1 MSMILFP
8 SGATTFET
16 QGLGSII
23 DAISCNVH
31 EVLNGEYELE
41 MQYPITGLQYNNL
54 QNRRI
59 IYSKHDPYSDPQPFR
74 IYRITR
80 PMNGI
85 ISIYARHVSYDL
97 AGIPVGVFDANNAQS
112 AMQGLKNNSLVANP
126 FLFETTMPTVANFSC
141 QYPQPCRNLLGGQE
155 GSILDVYGGEYEWD
169 EWTVHLQSRRGLDN
183 GVRITY
189 GKNLIDIEQ
198 DENIANMKTG
208 IVPYWINSE
217 NGEVIYSSPQI
228 IQAPGEFNFSSVV
241 PVDFG
246 DKFESQPTPEQLAD
260 AGQQYVTNNKIGVP
274 TVSID
279 LSFAQLE
286 QYSLYE
292 STEAL
297 ERVRIGD
304 TVHVFFAQLGIN
316 VSSRIVE
323 TNYDPILNRY
333 NSVSVGSVRANIAG
347 TIADQQQQIDDLTQN
362 PTLSSAFKKAVAS
375 LTQTIL
381 GAEGGSVRFL
391 DTDADGEPD
400 TLYIADDPD
409 PSKAQKVWRFNYE
422 GWGASENGYNGPFE
436 IGATL
441 NDGIVAN
448 FITVGVLNGDLI
460 QTGTIKS
467 PNGRMTINLDQG
479 KFSTWGI
486 SSLTGEE
493 IIFNFNNGTITQMQ
507 GNLKSGEWYNDNK
520 VGILATGQIDAYG
533 INILREFDIDNKQE
547 SNRITVAYHDEAFRN
562 RITLAGEAYRIWTD
576 TTGSGESRL
585 FAYVSGK
592 NLTIETDVLYVE
604 GVAYKPKTIT
614 VDGQEYTV
622 LGA

>member
-1 MSMILFP
+1 MSMVLFP
-8 SGATTFET
+8 ADATTFDN
-16 QGLGSII
+16 QGLGSIV
-23 DAISCNVH
+23 DAVSCNVH
-31 EVLNGEYELE
+31 EVLNGEFEME
-41 MQYPITGLQYNNL
+41 MQYPITGMQYKNL

-304 TVHVFFAQLGIN
+304 TIHVFFAQLGIN

-381 GAEGGSVRFL
+381 GAKGGSVRFL

-460 QTGTIKS
+460 QTGTIQS

-507 GNLKSGEWYNDNK
+507 GNLKSGEWYNDNN

-533 INILREFDIDNKQE
+533 INILREFNIDNKQE

-585 FAYVSGK
+585 FAYTSGK

>member
-1 MSMILFP
+1 M
-8 SGATTFET
+8 
-16 QGLGSII
+16 GSIV

-41 MQYPITGLQYNNL
+41 MQYPITGTQYGNL

-59 IYSKHDPYSDPQPFR
+59 IFSKHDPYSEPQPFR

-85 ISIYARHVSYDL
+85 VTIYARHVSYDL

-169 EWTVHLQSRRGLDN
+169 EWTVHLQSRRGSDN

-198 DENIANMKTG
+198 DENIANLKTG
-208 IVPYWINSE
+208 IIPYWINSE
-217 NGEVIYSSPQI
+217 TGEVIYSSPQI

-246 DKFESQPTPEQLAD
+246 EQFESQPTPQELAE
-260 AGQQYVTNNKIGVP
+260 AGQEYITDNKIGVP

-316 VSSRIVE
+316 VSSRVVE

-333 NSVSVGSVRANIAG
+333 NSVSVGSVRADIAG

-362 PTLSSAFKKAVAS
+362 PTLSSAFKKAVTS

-381 GAEGGSVRFL
+381 GAKGGSVRFL
-391 DTDADGEPD
+391 DTDGDGEPD

-448 FITVGVLNGDLI
+448 FITAGVLNGNLI
-460 QTGTIKS
+460 QTGTIQS

-479 KFSTWGI
+479 RFSTWGI

-493 IIFNFNNGTITQMQ
+493 IIFYFNNGTITQMQ
-507 GNLKSGEWYNDNK
+507 GSLKSGEWYNDNN
-520 VGILATGQIDAYG
+520 VGILATGQVDAYG

-547 SNRITVAYHDEAFRN
+547 SNRITVAYHDEAFGN
-562 RITLAGEAYRIWTD
+562 RITLAGEAFRIWTD
-576 TTGSGESRL
+576 TTGSGKSRL
-585 FAYVSGK
+585 FAYVSGG
-592 NLTIETDVLYVE
+592 NLTVEADVLYVD
-604 GVAYKPKTIT
+604 GVAYKPTTIT

>member
-112 AMQGLKNNSLVANP
+112 AMQGMKNNSLVANP

-169 EWTVHLQSRRGLDN
+169 KWTVHLQSRRGLDN

-198 DENIANMKTG
+198 DENISNLKTG

-274 TVSID
+274 AVSID

-304 TVHVFFAQLGIN
+304 TVYVFFAQLGIN

-362 PTLSSAFKKAVAS
+362 PTMSSAFKKAVSS

-381 GAEGGSVRFL
+381 GAKGGSVRFL
-391 DTDADGEPD
+391 DTDGDGEPD

-409 PSKAQKVWRFNYE
+409 PSKALKVWRFNYE

-486 SSLTGEE
+486 SNITGEE

-507 GNLKSGEWYNDNK
+507 GNLKSGEWYNDNN

-533 INILREFDIDNKQE
+533 INILREFDIDNQQE

-562 RITLAGEAYRIWTD
+562 RITIAGEAYRIWTD

-604 GVAYKPKTIT
+604 GVAYKPTTIT

>member
-16 QGLGSII
+16 QGMGSII

-198 DENIANMKTG
+198 DENISNLKTG

-246 DKFESQPTPEQLAD
+246 DEFESQPTPEQLAD

-362 PTLSSAFKKAVAS
+362 PTMSSAFKKAVSS

-381 GAEGGSVRFL
+381 GAKGGSVRFL
-391 DTDADGEPD
+391 DTDGDGEPD

-409 PSKAQKVWRFNYE
+409 PSKALKVWRFNYE
-422 GWGASENGYNGPFE
+422 GWGASENGYDGPFE

-460 QTGTIKS
+460 QTGTIQS

-486 SSLTGEE
+486 SNITGEE

-507 GNLKSGEWYNDNK
+507 GKLKSGEWYNDNN

-533 INILREFDIDNKQE
+533 INILREFDIDNKQK

-604 GVAYKPKTIT
+604 GVAYKPTTIT

>member
-1 MSMILFP
+1 MSMVLFP
-8 SGATTFET
+8 ADATTFDN
-16 QGLGSII
+16 QGLGSIV
-23 DAISCNVH
+23 DAVSCNVH
-31 EVLNGEYELE
+31 EVLNGEFEME
-41 MQYPITGLQYNNL
+41 MQYPITGMQYKNFK
-54 QNRRI
+54 NRRI
-59 IYSKHDPYSDPQPFR
+59 IYTKHDPYSDPQPFR

-304 TVHVFFAQLGIN
+304 TIHVFFAQLGIN

-381 GAEGGSVRFL
+381 GAKGGSVRFL
-391 DTDADGEPD
+391 DTDGDGEPD

-448 FITVGVLNGDLI
+448 FITVGVLNGNLI
-460 QTGTIKS
+460 QTGTIQS

-507 GNLKSGEWYNDNK
+507 GNLKSGEWYNDNN

-533 INILREFDIDNKQE
+533 INILREFNIDNKQE

-576 TTGSGESRL
+576 TTGSGKSRL
-585 FAYVSGK
+585 FAYTSGK

-604 GVAYKPKTIT
+604 GVAYKPTTIT

>member
-198 DENIANMKTG
+198 DENIANLKTG
-208 IVPYWINSE
+208 IIPYWINSE

-304 TVHVFFAQLGIN
+304 TVYVFFAQLGIN

-381 GAEGGSVRFL
+381 GAKGGSVRFL

-422 GWGASENGYNGPFE
+422 GWGASENGYDGPFE

-460 QTGTIKS
+460 QTGTIQS

-486 SSLTGEE
+486 SNITGEE

-507 GNLKSGEWYNDNK
+507 GKLKSGEWYNDNN

-576 TTGSGESRL
+576 TTGSGESRM

-604 GVAYKPKTIT
+604 GVAYKPTTIT

>member
-126 FLFETTMPTVANFSC
+126 FLFKTTMPTVANFSC

-304 TVHVFFAQLGIN
+304 TIHVFFAQLGIN

-381 GAEGGSVRFL
+381 GAKGGSVRFL
-391 DTDADGEPD
+391 DMDADGEPD

-460 QTGTIKS
+460 QTGTIQS

-507 GNLKSGEWYNDNK
+507 GNLKSGEWYNDNN

-533 INILREFDIDNKQE
+533 INILREFNIDNKQE

-585 FAYVSGK
+585 FAYTSGK

-604 GVAYKPKTIT
+604 GVAYKPTTIT

>member
-304 TVHVFFAQLGIN
+304 TVYVFFAQLGIN

-381 GAEGGSVRFL
+381 GAKGGSVRFL

-422 GWGASENGYNGPFE
+422 GWGASENGYDGPFE

-460 QTGTIKS
+460 QTGTIQS

-486 SSLTGEE
+486 SNITGEE

-507 GNLKSGEWYNDNK
+507 GKLKSGEWYNDNN

-604 GVAYKPKTIT
+604 GVAYKPTTIT

>member
-169 EWTVHLQSRRGLDN
+169 EWTVHLQPRRGLDN

-304 TVHVFFAQLGIN
+304 TVYVFFAQLGIN

-362 PTLSSAFKKAVAS
+362 PTMSSAFKKAVAS

-381 GAEGGSVRFL
+381 GAKGGSVRFL
-391 DTDADGEPD
+391 DTDEDGEPD

-460 QTGTIKS
+460 QTGTIQS

-507 GNLKSGEWYNDNK
+507 GNLKSGEWYNDNN

-533 INILREFDIDNKQE
+533 INILREFNIDNKQE

-576 TTGSGESRL
+576 TTGSGKSRL
-585 FAYVSGK
+585 FAYTSGK

>member
-1 MSMILFP
+1 MSMVLFP
-8 SGATTFET
+8 ADATTFENH
-16 QGLGSII
+16 GLGSII
-23 DAISCNVH
+23 DAVSCNVH
-31 EVLNGEYELE
+31 EVLNGEFEME
-41 MQYPITGLQYNNL
+41 MQYPITGMQYNNL

-126 FLFETTMPTVANFSC
+126 FLFETTMTTVANFSC

-169 EWTVHLQSRRGLDN
+169 GWTVRLQDRRGLDN

-198 DENIANMKTG
+198 DENIANLKTG
-208 IVPYWINSE
+208 IIPYWINSE

-297 ERVRIGD
+297 ERVRMGD
-304 TVHVFFAQLGIN
+304 TVHVFFDQLGIS
-316 VSSRIVE
+316 VTSRIVE

-333 NSVSVGSVRANIAG
+333 NSVSVGSVRANIAE
-347 TIADQQQQIDDLTQN
+347 TIADQQHQIDELAN
-362 PTLSSAFKKAVAS
+362 PTTLSTAYKQAVES

-381 GAEGGSVRFL
+381 GAKGGSVRFL

-422 GWGASENGYNGPFE
+422 GWGASENGYNGPFVL
-436 IGATL
+436 GATL
-441 NDGIVAN
+441 SGGIVAN
-448 FITVGVLNGDLI
+448 FITTGVLNAGLITTGVLQSENGKSYFDLNSGEVNLEGKIKTSITEDSYIIIDGNTIEFIGEVNNCGTI
-460 QTGTIKS
+460 QVAKFYNLDGSVYWGYQIGGNARFSGREISVSDEFTFKGRKAEWVDLTTTTGTIK
-467 PNGRMTINLDQG
+467 
-479 KFSTWGI
+479 
-486 SSLTGEE
+486 
-493 IIFNFNNGTITQMQ
+493 
-507 GNLKSGEWYNDNK
+507 
-520 VGILATGQIDAYG
+520 VLAYTGQ
-533 INILREFDIDNKQE
+533 
-547 SNRITVAYHDEAFRN
+547 
-562 RITLAGEAYRIWTD
+562 
-576 TTGSGESRL
+576 
-585 FAYVSGK
+585 
-592 NLTIETDVLYVE
+592 
-604 GVAYKPKTIT
+604 
-614 VDGQEYTV
+614 
-622 LGA
+622 

>member
-1 MSMILFP
+1 MSMVLFP

-16 QGLGSII
+16 QGLGSIV

-41 MQYPITGLQYNNL
+41 MQYPITGTQYGNL

-59 IYSKHDPYSDPQPFR
+59 IFSKHDPYSEPQPFR

-85 ISIYARHVSYDL
+85 VSIYARHISYDL
-97 AGIPVGVFDANNAQS
+97 SGIPVGVFDANNAQA

-169 EWTVHLQSRRGLDN
+169 EWTVHLQSRRGSDN

-198 DENIANMKTG
+198 DENIANLKTG
-208 IVPYWINSE
+208 IIPYWINSE
-217 NGEVIYSSPQI
+217 TGDVIYSSPQI

-246 DKFESQPTPEQLAD
+246 EQFESQPTPQELAE
-260 AGQQYVTNNKIGVP
+260 AGQEYITDNKIGVP

-316 VSSRIVE
+316 VSSRVVE

-333 NSVSVGSVRANIAG
+333 NSVSVGSVRADIAG

-362 PTLSSAFKKAVAS
+362 PTLSSAFKKAVTS

-381 GAEGGSVRFL
+381 GAKGGSVRFL
-391 DTDADGEPD
+391 DTDGDGEPD

-460 QTGTIKS
+460 QTGTIQS

-507 GNLKSGEWYNDNK
+507 GSLKSGEWYNDNN
-520 VGILATGQIDAYG
+520 VGILATGQVDAYG

-562 RITLAGEAYRIWTD
+562 RITLAGEAFRIWTD
-576 TTGSGESRL
+576 TTGSGKSRL
-585 FAYVSGK
+585 FAYVSGG
-592 NLTIETDVLYVE
+592 NLTIEADVLYVD
-604 GVAYKPKTIT
+604 GVAYKPTTIT

>member
-1 MSMILFP
+1 MSMVLFP

-16 QGLGSII
+16 QGLGSIV

-59 IYSKHDPYSDPQPFR
+59 IYSKHDPYSEPQPFR

-85 ISIYARHVSYDL
+85 VSIYARHISYDL
-97 AGIPVGVFDANNAQS
+97 SGIPVGVFDANNAQS
-112 AMQGLKNNSLVANP
+112 AMQGMKNNSLVANP

-169 EWTVHLQSRRGLDN
+169 GWTVHLQSRRGLDN

-198 DENIANMKTG
+198 DENIANLKTG
-208 IVPYWINSE
+208 IIPYWIDSE
-217 NGEVIYSSPQI
+217 TGEVIYSSPQI

-246 DKFESQPTPEQLAD
+246 EQFESQPTPQELAE
-260 AGQQYVTNNKIGVP
+260 AGQEYITDNKVGVP

-316 VSSRIVE
+316 VSSRVVE

-333 NSVSVGSVRANIAG
+333 HSVSVGSVRADIAG

-362 PTLSSAFKKAVAS
+362 PTLSSAFKKAVTS

-381 GAEGGSVRFL
+381 GAKGGSVRFL
-391 DTDADGEPD
+391 DTDGDGEPD

-460 QTGTIKS
+460 QTGTIQS

-507 GNLKSGEWYNDNK
+507 GSLKSGEWYNDNN
-520 VGILATGQIDAYG
+520 VGILATGQVDAYG
-533 INILREFDIDNKQE
+533 INILREFDIDNKAE
-547 SNRITVAYHDEAFRN
+547 SNRITVAYHDEAFGN
-562 RITLAGEAYRIWTD
+562 RITLAGEAFRIWTD
-576 TTGSGESRL
+576 TTGSGKSRL
-585 FAYVSGK
+585 FAYVSGG
-592 NLTIETDVLYVE
+592 NLTIEADVLYVD
-604 GVAYKPKTIT
+604 GVAYKPTTIT

>member
-1 MSMILFP
+1 MSMVLFP

-169 EWTVHLQSRRGLDN
+169 EWTVHLQPRRGLDN

-304 TVHVFFAQLGIN
+304 TIHVFFAQLGIN

-362 PTLSSAFKKAVAS
+362 PTMSSAFKKAVAS

-381 GAEGGSVRFL
+381 GAKGGSVRFL

-460 QTGTIKS
+460 QTGTIQS

-507 GNLKSGEWYNDNK
+507 GKLKSGEWYNDNN

-533 INILREFDIDNKQE
+533 INILREFNIDNKQE

-585 FAYVSGK
+585 FAYTSGK

-604 GVAYKPKTIT
+604 GVAYKPTTIT

>member
-169 EWTVHLQSRRGLDN
+169 EWTVHLQPRRGLDN

-304 TVHVFFAQLGIN
+304 TIHVFFAQLGIN

-362 PTLSSAFKKAVAS
+362 PTMSSAFKKAVSS

-381 GAEGGSVRFL
+381 GAKGGSVRFL
-391 DTDADGEPD
+391 DTDADVEPD

-409 PSKAQKVWRFNYE
+409 PSNAQKVWRFNYE

-460 QTGTIKS
+460 QTGTIQS

-486 SSLTGEE
+486 SNITGEE

-507 GNLKSGEWYNDNK
+507 GKLKSGEWYNDNN

>member
-1 MSMILFP
+1 MSMVLFP
-8 SGATTFET
+8 ADATTFDN
-16 QGLGSII
+16 QGLGSIV
-23 DAISCNVH
+23 DAVSCNVH

-112 AMQGLKNNSLVANP
+112 AMQGMKNNSLVANP

-169 EWTVHLQSRRGLDN
+169 KWTVHLQSRRGLDN

-198 DENIANMKTG
+198 DENIANLKTG
-208 IVPYWINSE
+208 IIPYWINSE

-304 TVHVFFAQLGIN
+304 TVYVFFAQLGIN

-381 GAEGGSVRFL
+381 GAKGGSVRFL
-391 DTDADGEPD
+391 DTDGDGEPD

-448 FITVGVLNGDLI
+448 FITAGVLNGDLI
-460 QTGTIKS
+460 QTGTIQS

-479 KFSTWGI
+479 KFSTCGI
-486 SSLTGEE
+486 SSLTGKE

-507 GNLKSGEWYNDNK
+507 GNLKSGEWYNENN

-533 INILREFDIDNKQE
+533 INILREFDIDNQQE

-576 TTGSGESRL
+576 TTGSGKSRL

>member
-126 FLFETTMPTVANFSC
+126 FLFKTTMPTVANFSC

-304 TVHVFFAQLGIN
+304 TIHVFFAQLGIN

-381 GAEGGSVRFL
+381 GAKGGSVRFL
-391 DTDADGEPD
+391 DMDADGEPD

-409 PSKAQKVWRFNYE
+409 PSKAQKVCRFNYE

-460 QTGTIKS
+460 QTGTIQS

-507 GNLKSGEWYNDNK
+507 GNLKSGEWYNDNN

-533 INILREFDIDNKQE
+533 INILREFNIDNKQE

-585 FAYVSGK
+585 FAYTSGK

-604 GVAYKPKTIT
+604 GVAYKPTTIT

>member
-112 AMQGLKNNSLVANP
+112 AMQGLKNNSLLANP

-169 EWTVHLQSRRGLDN
+169 EWTVHLQPRRGLDN

-304 TVHVFFAQLGIN
+304 TIHVFFAQLGIN

-362 PTLSSAFKKAVAS
+362 PTMSSAFKKAVSS

-381 GAEGGSVRFL
+381 GAKGGSVRFL

-460 QTGTIKS
+460 QTGTIQS

-507 GNLKSGEWYNDNK
+507 GNLKSGEWYNDNN

-547 SNRITVAYHDEAFRN
+547 SNRITVAYHDGAFRN

>member
-1 MSMILFP
+1 MSMVLFP

-16 QGLGSII
+16 QGLGSIV

-31 EVLNGEYELE
+31 EVLNGEFELE
-41 MQYPITGLQYNNL
+41 MQYPITGTQYGNL

-59 IYSKHDPYSDPQPFR
+59 IFSKHDPYSEPQPFR

-85 ISIYARHVSYDL
+85 VSVYARHISYDL
-97 AGIPVGVFDANNAQS
+97 SGIPVGVFDANNAQS

-126 FLFETTMPTVANFSC
+126 FLFETTMPTAANFSC

-169 EWTVHLQSRRGLDN
+169 GWTVHLQLRRGSDN

-198 DENIANMKTG
+198 DENIANLKTG
-208 IVPYWINSE
+208 IIPYWINSE
-217 NGEVIYSSPQI
+217 TGEVIYSSPQI

-241 PVDFG
+241 AVDFG
-246 DKFESQPTPEQLAD
+246 EKFESQPTPQELAE
-260 AGQQYVTNNKIGVP
+260 AGQEYITDNQIGVP

-333 NSVSVGSVRANIAG
+333 NSVSVGSVRADIAG

-362 PTLSSAFKKAVAS
+362 PTLSSAFKKAVTS

-381 GAEGGSVRFL
+381 GAKGGSVRFL
-391 DTDADGEPD
+391 DTDGDGEPD

-460 QTGTIKS
+460 QTGTIQS

-507 GNLKSGEWYNDNK
+507 GSLKSGEWYNDNN
-520 VGILATGQIDAYG
+520 VGILATGQVDAYG

-547 SNRITVAYHDEAFRN
+547 SNRITVAYHDEAFGD
-562 RITLAGEAYRIWTD
+562 RITLAGEAFRIWTD
-576 TTGSGESRL
+576 TTGSGKSRL
-585 FAYVSGK
+585 FAYVSGG
-592 NLTIETDVLYVE
+592 NMTIEADVLYVD
-604 GVAYKPKTIT
+604 GVAYKPTTIT

>member
-304 TVHVFFAQLGIN
+304 TIHVFFAQLGIN

-381 GAEGGSVRFL
+381 GAKGGSVRFL
-391 DTDADGEPD
+391 DMDADGEPD

-460 QTGTIKS
+460 QTGTIQS

-507 GNLKSGEWYNDNK
+507 GNLKSGEWYNDNN

-533 INILREFDIDNKQE
+533 INILREFNIDNKQE

-576 TTGSGESRL
+576 TKGSGESRL
-585 FAYVSGK
+585 FAYTSGK

-604 GVAYKPKTIT
+604 GVAYKPTTIT

>member
-1 MSMILFP
+1 MVLFP

-16 QGLGSII
+16 QGLGSIV

-41 MQYPITGLQYNNL
+41 MQYPITGTQYGNL

-59 IYSKHDPYSDPQPFR
+59 IFSKHDPYSEPQPFR

-85 ISIYARHVSYDL
+85 VTIYARHVSYDL

-169 EWTVHLQSRRGLDN
+169 EWTVHLQSRRGSDN

-198 DENIANMKTG
+198 DENIANLKTG
-208 IVPYWINSE
+208 IIPYWINSE
-217 NGEVIYSSPQI
+217 TGEVIYSSPQI

-246 DKFESQPTPEQLAD
+246 EQFESQPTPQELAE
-260 AGQQYVTNNKIGVP
+260 AGQEYITDNKVGVP
-274 TVSID
+274 SVSID

-316 VSSRIVE
+316 VSSRVVE

-333 NSVSVGSVRANIAG
+333 NSVSVGSVRADIAG

-362 PTLSSAFKKAVAS
+362 PTLSSAFKKAVTS

-381 GAEGGSVRFL
+381 GAKGGSVRFL
-391 DTDADGEPD
+391 DTDGDGEPD

-460 QTGTIKS
+460 QTGTIQS

-507 GNLKSGEWYNDNK
+507 GSLKSGEWYNDNN
-520 VGILATGQIDAYG
+520 VGILATGQVDAYG
-533 INILREFDIDNKQE
+533 INILREFDIDNKAE
-547 SNRITVAYHDEAFRN
+547 SNRITVAYHDEAFGN
-562 RITLAGEAYRIWTD
+562 RITLAGEAFRIWTD
-576 TTGSGESRL
+576 TTGTGKSRL
-585 FAYVSGK
+585 FAYVSGG
-592 NLTIETDVLYVE
+592 NLTIEADVLYVD
-604 GVAYKPKTIT
+604 GVAYKPTTIT

>member
-112 AMQGLKNNSLVANP
+112 AMQGMKNNSLVANP

-198 DENIANMKTG
+198 DENISNLKTG

-304 TVHVFFAQLGIN
+304 TVYVFFSQLGIN

-362 PTLSSAFKKAVAS
+362 PTMSSAFKKAVAS

-381 GAEGGSVRFL
+381 GAKGGSVRFL
-391 DTDADGEPD
+391 DTDGDGEPD

-409 PSKAQKVWRFNYE
+409 PSKALKVWRFNYE

-448 FITVGVLNGDLI
+448 FITVGILNGDLI
-460 QTGTIKS
+460 QTGTIQS

-486 SSLTGEE
+486 SSLSGEE

-507 GNLKSGEWYNDNK
+507 GKLKSGEWYNDNN

-562 RITLAGEAYRIWTD
+562 QITLAGEAYRIWTD

-604 GVAYKPKTIT
+604 GVAYKPTTIT

>member
-1 MSMILFP
+1 MVLFP
-8 SGATTFET
+8 SGETTFET
-16 QGLGSII
+16 QGLGSIV

-41 MQYPITGLQYNNL
+41 MQYPITGTQYGNL

-59 IYSKHDPYSDPQPFR
+59 IFSKHDPYSEPQPFR

-85 ISIYARHVSYDL
+85 VTIYARHVSYDL
-97 AGIPVGVFDANNAQS
+97 SGIPVGVFDANNAQA

-155 GSILDVYGGEYEWD
+155 GSVLDVYGGEYEWD
-169 EWTVHLQSRRGLDN
+169 EWTVHLQSRRGSDN

-198 DENIANMKTG
+198 DENIANLKTG
-208 IVPYWINSE
+208 IIPYWIDSE
-217 NGEVIYSSPQI
+217 TGEVIYSSPQI

-246 DKFESQPTPEQLAD
+246 EQFESQPTPQELAE
-260 AGQQYVTNNKIGVP
+260 AGQEYITDNKVGVP

-316 VSSRIVE
+316 VSSRVVE

-362 PTLSSAFKKAVAS
+362 PTLSSAFKKAVTS

-381 GAEGGSVRFL
+381 GAKGGSVRFL
-391 DTDADGEPD
+391 DTDGDGEPD

-460 QTGTIKS
+460 QTGTIQS

-479 KFSTWGI
+479 RFSTWGI

-507 GNLKSGEWYNDNK
+507 GSLKSGEWYNDNN
-520 VGILATGQIDAYG
+520 VGILATGQVDAYG

-562 RITLAGEAYRIWTD
+562 RITLAGEAFRIWTD
-576 TTGSGESRL
+576 TTGSGKSRL
-585 FAYVSGK
+585 FAYVSGG
-592 NLTIETDVLYVE
+592 NLTIEADVLYVD
-604 GVAYKPKTIT
+604 GVAYKPTTIT

>member
-97 AGIPVGVFDANNAQS
+97 AGIPVGVFDANNAKS
-112 AMQGLKNNSLVANP
+112 AMQGLKNNSLAANP

-304 TVHVFFAQLGIN
+304 TIHVFFAQLGIN

-381 GAEGGSVRFL
+381 GAKGGSVRFL

-460 QTGTIKS
+460 QTGTIQS

-486 SSLTGEE
+486 SNLTGEE

-507 GNLKSGEWYNDNK
+507 GNLKSGEWYNDNN

-533 INILREFDIDNKQE
+533 INILREFNIDNKQE

-585 FAYVSGK
+585 FAYTSGK

-604 GVAYKPKTIT
+604 GVAYKPTTIT

>member
-304 TVHVFFAQLGIN
+304 TVYVFFAQLGIN

-362 PTLSSAFKKAVAS
+362 PTMSSAFKKAVAS

-381 GAEGGSVRFL
+381 GAKGGSVRFL

-460 QTGTIKS
+460 QTGTIQS

-486 SSLTGEE
+486 SNLTGEE

-507 GNLKSGEWYNDNK
+507 GNLKSGEWYNDNN

-533 INILREFDIDNKQE
+533 INILREFNIDNKQE

-604 GVAYKPKTIT
+604 GVAYKPTTIT

>member
-228 IQAPGEFNFSSVV
+228 IQEPGEFNFSSVV

-304 TVHVFFAQLGIN
+304 TIHVFFAQLGIN

-381 GAEGGSVRFL
+381 GAKGGSVRFL

-460 QTGTIKS
+460 QTGTIQS

-507 GNLKSGEWYNDNK
+507 GNLKSGEWYNDNN

-533 INILREFDIDNKQE
+533 INILREFNIDNKQE

-585 FAYVSGK
+585 FAYTSGK

>member
-1 MSMILFP
+1 MSMVLFP

-16 QGLGSII
+16 QGLGSIV

-59 IYSKHDPYSDPQPFR
+59 IYSKHDPYSEPQPFR

-85 ISIYARHVSYDL
+85 VSIYARHISYDL
-97 AGIPVGVFDANNAQS
+97 SGIPVGVFDANNAQA

-169 EWTVHLQSRRGLDN
+169 EWTVHLQSRRGSDN

-198 DENIANMKTG
+198 DENIANLKTG
-208 IVPYWINSE
+208 IIPYWINSE
-217 NGEVIYSSPQI
+217 TGEVIYSSPQI

-246 DKFESQPTPEQLAD
+246 EQFESQPTPQELAE
-260 AGQQYVTNNKIGVP
+260 AGQEYITDNKIGVP

-304 TVHVFFAQLGIN
+304 TVHVFFTQLGIN
-316 VSSRIVE
+316 VSSRVVE

-333 NSVSVGSVRANIAG
+333 NSVSVGSVRADIAG

-362 PTLSSAFKKAVAS
+362 PTLSSAFKKAVTS

-381 GAEGGSVRFL
+381 GAKGGSVRFL
-391 DTDADGEPD
+391 DSDGDGEPD

-448 FITVGVLNGDLI
+448 FITAGVLNGDLI
-460 QTGTIKS
+460 QTGTIQS

-507 GNLKSGEWYNDNK
+507 GSLKSGEWYNDNN
-520 VGILATGQIDAYG
+520 VGILATGQVDAYG

-562 RITLAGEAYRIWTD
+562 RITLAGEAFRIWTD
-576 TTGSGESRL
+576 TTGSGKSRL
-585 FAYVSGK
+585 FAYVSGG
-592 NLTIETDVLYVE
+592 NLTIEADVLYVD
-604 GVAYKPKTIT
+604 GVAYKPTTIT

>member
-126 FLFETTMPTVANFSC
+126 FIFETTMPTVADFSC

-304 TVHVFFAQLGIN
+304 TVYVFFAQLGIN

-381 GAEGGSVRFL
+381 GAKGGSVRFL

-460 QTGTIKS
+460 QTGTIQS

-507 GNLKSGEWYNDNK
+507 GDLKSGEWYNDNN

-533 INILREFDIDNKQE
+533 INILREFNIDNKQE

-562 RITLAGEAYRIWTD
+562 RITLAGEAYRIWID

-604 GVAYKPKTIT
+604 GVAYKPTTIT

>member
-1 MSMILFP
+1 MSMVLFP

-16 QGLGSII
+16 QGLGSIV

-59 IYSKHDPYSDPQPFR
+59 IYSKHDPYSEPQPFR

-85 ISIYARHVSYDL
+85 VSIYARHISYDL

-169 EWTVHLQSRRGLDN
+169 EWTVHLQSRRGSDN

-198 DENIANMKTG
+198 DENIANLKTG
-208 IVPYWINSE
+208 IIPYWINSE
-217 NGEVIYSSPQI
+217 TGEVIYSSPQI

-246 DKFESQPTPEQLAD
+246 EQFESQPTPQELAE
-260 AGQQYVTNNKIGVP
+260 AGQEYITDNKVGVP

-316 VSSRIVE
+316 VSSRVVE

-362 PTLSSAFKKAVAS
+362 PTLSSAFKKAVTS

-381 GAEGGSVRFL
+381 GAKGGSVRFL
-391 DTDADGEPD
+391 DTDGDGEPD

-448 FITVGVLNGDLI
+448 FITAGVLNGDLI
-460 QTGTIKS
+460 QTGTIQS

-493 IIFNFNNGTITQMQ
+493 IIFNFNNGTIKQMQ
-507 GNLKSGEWYNDNK
+507 GSLKSGEWYNDNN
-520 VGILATGQIDAYG
+520 VGILATGQVDAYG

-547 SNRITVAYHDEAFRN
+547 SNRITVAYHDEAFGN
-562 RITLAGEAYRIWTD
+562 RITLAGEEFRIWTD
-576 TTGSGESRL
+576 TTGSGKSRL
-585 FAYVSGK
+585 FAYVSGG
-592 NLTIETDVLYVE
+592 NLTVEADVLYVD
-604 GVAYKPKTIT
+604 GVAYKPTTIT

>member
-1 MSMILFP
+1 MILFP

-304 TVHVFFAQLGIN
+304 TIHVFFAQLGIN

-381 GAEGGSVRFL
+381 GAKGGSVRFL

-460 QTGTIKS
+460 QTGTIQS

-507 GNLKSGEWYNDNK
+507 GNLKSGEWYNDNN

-533 INILREFDIDNKQE
+533 INILREFNIDNKQE

-585 FAYVSGK
+585 FAYTSGK

>member
-97 AGIPVGVFDANNAQS
+97 AGIPVGVFDANNAKS
-112 AMQGLKNNSLVANP
+112 AMQGLKNNSLAANP

-169 EWTVHLQSRRGLDN
+169 EWTVHLQPRRGLDN

-198 DENIANMKTG
+198 DENIANLKTG
-208 IVPYWINSE
+208 IIPYWINSE
-217 NGEVIYSSPQI
+217 TGEVIYSSPQI

-304 TVHVFFAQLGIN
+304 TIHVFFAQLGIN

-333 NSVSVGSVRANIAG
+333 DSVSVGSVRANIAG

-362 PTLSSAFKKAVAS
+362 PTMSSAFKKAVSS

-381 GAEGGSVRFL
+381 GAKGGSVRFL

-460 QTGTIKS
+460 QTGTIQS

-486 SSLTGEE
+486 SNITGEE

-507 GNLKSGEWYNDNK
+507 GKLKSGEWYNDNN

>member
-304 TVHVFFAQLGIN
+304 TIHVFFAQMGIN

-381 GAEGGSVRFL
+381 GAKGGSVRFL

-460 QTGTIKS
+460 QTGTIQS

-507 GNLKSGEWYNDNK
+507 GNLKSGEWYNDNN

-533 INILREFDIDNKQE
+533 INILREFNIDNKQE

-585 FAYVSGK
+585 FAYTSGK

>member
-304 TVHVFFAQLGIN
+304 TIHVFFAQLGIN

-381 GAEGGSVRFL
+381 GAKGGSVRFL

-460 QTGTIKS
+460 QTGTIQS

-486 SSLTGEE
+486 SNLTGEE

-507 GNLKSGEWYNDNK
+507 GNLKSGEWYNDNN

-533 INILREFDIDNKQE
+533 INILREFNIDNKQE

-604 GVAYKPKTIT
+604 GVAYKPTTIT

>member
-1 MSMILFP
+1 MSMVLFP

-16 QGLGSII
+16 QGLGSIV

-41 MQYPITGLQYNNL
+41 MQYPITGTQYGNL

-59 IYSKHDPYSDPQPFR
+59 IFSKHDPYSDPQPFR

-85 ISIYARHVSYDL
+85 VTIYARHVSYDL

-169 EWTVHLQSRRGLDN
+169 EWTVHLQSRRGSDN

-198 DENIANMKTG
+198 DENIANLKTG
-208 IVPYWINSE
+208 IIPYWINSE
-217 NGEVIYSSPQI
+217 TGEVIYSSPQI

-246 DKFESQPTPEQLAD
+246 EQFESQPTPQELAE
-260 AGQQYVTNNKIGVP
+260 AGQEYITDNKVGVP

-362 PTLSSAFKKAVAS
+362 PTLSSAFKKAVTS

-381 GAEGGSVRFL
+381 GAKGGSVRFL
-391 DTDADGEPD
+391 DTDGDGEPD

-448 FITVGVLNGDLI
+448 FITAGVLNGDLI
-460 QTGTIKS
+460 QTGTIQS

-507 GNLKSGEWYNDNK
+507 GSLKSGEWYNDNN
-520 VGILATGQIDAYG
+520 VGILATGQVDAYG

-562 RITLAGEAYRIWTD
+562 RITLAGEAFRIWTD
-576 TTGSGESRL
+576 TTGSGKSRL
-585 FAYVSGK
+585 FAYVSGG
-592 NLTIETDVLYVE
+592 NLTIEADVLYVD
-604 GVAYKPKTIT
+604 GVAYKPTTIT

>member
-1 MSMILFP
+1 MSMVLFP

-16 QGLGSII
+16 QGLGSIV

-41 MQYPITGLQYNNL
+41 MQYPITGTQYGNL

-59 IYSKHDPYSDPQPFR
+59 IFSKHDPYSDPQPFR

-85 ISIYARHVSYDL
+85 VSIYARHISYDL

-169 EWTVHLQSRRGLDN
+169 GWTVHLQSRRGSDN

-198 DENIANMKTG
+198 DENIANLKTG
-208 IVPYWINSE
+208 IIPYWIDSE
-217 NGEVIYSSPQI
+217 TGEVIYSSPQI

-246 DKFESQPTPEQLAD
+246 EQFESQPTPQELAE
-260 AGQQYVTNNKIGVP
+260 AGQEYITDNKIGVP

-316 VSSRIVE
+316 VSSRVVE

-362 PTLSSAFKKAVAS
+362 PTLSSAFKKAVTS

-381 GAEGGSVRFL
+381 GAKGGSVRFL
-391 DTDADGEPD
+391 DSDGDGEPD

-448 FITVGVLNGDLI
+448 FITAGVLNGDLI
-460 QTGTIKS
+460 QTGTIQS

-479 KFSTWGI
+479 RFSTWGI

-507 GNLKSGEWYNDNK
+507 GSLKSGEWYNDNN
-520 VGILATGQIDAYG
+520 VGILATGQVDAYG

-562 RITLAGEAYRIWTD
+562 RITLAGEAFRIWTD
-576 TTGSGESRL
+576 TTGSGKSRL
-585 FAYVSGK
+585 FAYVSGG
-592 NLTIETDVLYVE
+592 NLTIEADVLYVD
-604 GVAYKPKTIT
+604 GVAYKPTTIT

>member
-1 MSMILFP
+1 MSMVLFP

-16 QGLGSII
+16 QGLGSIV

-41 MQYPITGLQYNNL
+41 MQYPITGTQYGNL

-59 IYSKHDPYSDPQPFR
+59 IFSKHDPYSEPQPFR

-85 ISIYARHVSYDL
+85 VSIYARHISYDL
-97 AGIPVGVFDANNAQS
+97 SGIPVGVFDANNAQA

-169 EWTVHLQSRRGLDN
+169 EWTVHLQSRRGSDN

-198 DENIANMKTG
+198 DENIANLKTG
-208 IVPYWINSE
+208 IIPYWINSE
-217 NGEVIYSSPQI
+217 TGEVIYSSPQI

-246 DKFESQPTPEQLAD
+246 EQFESQPTPQELAE
-260 AGQQYVTNNKIGVP
+260 AGQEYITDNKIGVP

-316 VSSRIVE
+316 VSSRVVE

-362 PTLSSAFKKAVAS
+362 PTLSSAFKKAVTS

-381 GAEGGSVRFL
+381 GAKGGSVRFL
-391 DTDADGEPD
+391 DSDGDGEPD

-448 FITVGVLNGDLI
+448 FITAGVLNGDLI
-460 QTGTIKS
+460 QTGTIQS

-507 GNLKSGEWYNDNK
+507 GSLKSGEWYNDNN
-520 VGILATGQIDAYG
+520 VGILATGQVDAYG

-547 SNRITVAYHDEAFRN
+547 SNRITVAYHDEAFGN
-562 RITLAGEAYRIWTD
+562 RITLAGEAFRIWTD
-576 TTGSGESRL
+576 TTGSGKSRL
-585 FAYVSGK
+585 FAYVSGG
-592 NLTIETDVLYVE
+592 NLTIEADVLYVD
-604 GVAYKPKTIT
+604 GVAYKPTTIT

>member
-1 MSMILFP
+1 MSMVLFP

-16 QGLGSII
+16 QGLGSIV

-41 MQYPITGLQYNNL
+41 MQYPITGTQYGNL

-59 IYSKHDPYSDPQPFR
+59 IFSKHDPYSEPQPFR

-85 ISIYARHVSYDL
+85 VSIYARHISYDL
-97 AGIPVGVFDANNAQS
+97 SGIPVGVFDANNAQA

-169 EWTVHLQSRRGLDN
+169 EWTVHLQSRRGSDN

-198 DENIANMKTG
+198 DENIANLKTG
-208 IVPYWINSE
+208 IIPYWINSE
-217 NGEVIYSSPQI
+217 TGEVIYSSPQI

-246 DKFESQPTPEQLAD
+246 EQFESQPTPQELAE
-260 AGQQYVTNNKIGVP
+260 AGQEYITDNKVGVP

-316 VSSRIVE
+316 VSSRVVE

-362 PTLSSAFKKAVAS
+362 PTLSSAFKKAVTS

-381 GAEGGSVRFL
+381 GAKGGSVRFL
-391 DTDADGEPD
+391 DTDGDGEPD

-448 FITVGVLNGDLI
+448 FITAGVLNGDLI
-460 QTGTIKS
+460 QTGTIQS

-507 GNLKSGEWYNDNK
+507 GGLKSGEWYNDNN
-520 VGILATGQIDAYG
+520 VGILATGQVDAYG

-562 RITLAGEAYRIWTD
+562 RITLAGEAFRIWTD
-576 TTGSGESRL
+576 TTGSGKSRL
-585 FAYVSGK
+585 FAYVSGG
-592 NLTIETDVLYVE
+592 NLTIEADVLYVD
-604 GVAYKPKTIT
+604 GVAYKPTTIT

>member
-1 MSMILFP
+1 MVLFP

-16 QGLGSII
+16 QGLGSVV

-41 MQYPITGLQYNNL
+41 MQYPITGTQYGNL

-59 IYSKHDPYSDPQPFR
+59 IFSKHDPYSEPQPFR

-85 ISIYARHVSYDL
+85 VTIYARHVSYDL
-97 AGIPVGVFDANNAQS
+97 SGIPVGVFDANNAQA

-155 GSILDVYGGEYEWD
+155 GSVLDVYGGEYEWD
-169 EWTVHLQSRRGLDN
+169 EWTVHLQSRRGSDN

-198 DENIANMKTG
+198 DENIANLKTG
-208 IVPYWINSE
+208 IIPYWIDSE
-217 NGEVIYSSPQI
+217 TGEVIYSSPQI

-246 DKFESQPTPEQLAD
+246 EQFESQPTPQELAE
-260 AGQQYVTNNKIGVP
+260 AGQEYITDNKIGVP

-316 VSSRIVE
+316 VSSRVVE

-362 PTLSSAFKKAVAS
+362 PTLSSAFKKAVTS

-381 GAEGGSVRFL
+381 GAKGGSVRFL
-391 DTDADGEPD
+391 DSDGDGEPD

-448 FITVGVLNGDLI
+448 FITAGVLNGDLI
-460 QTGTIKS
+460 QTGTIQS

-507 GNLKSGEWYNDNK
+507 GSLKSGEWYNDNN
-520 VGILATGQIDAYG
+520 VGILATGQVDAYG

-547 SNRITVAYHDEAFRN
+547 SNRITVAYHDEAFGN
-562 RITLAGEAYRIWTD
+562 RITLAGEAFRIWTD
-576 TTGSGESRL
+576 TTGSGKSRL
-585 FAYVSGK
+585 FAYVSGG
-592 NLTIETDVLYVE
+592 NLTIEADVLYVD
-604 GVAYKPKTIT
+604 GVAYKPTMIT

>member
-8 SGATTFET
+8 ADATTFET
-16 QGLGSII
+16 QGLGSIV
-23 DAISCNVH
+23 DAVSCNVH

-246 DKFESQPTPEQLAD
+246 DEFESQPTPEQLAD

-304 TVHVFFAQLGIN
+304 TIHVFFAQLGIN

-381 GAEGGSVRFL
+381 GAKGGSVRFL

-460 QTGTIKS
+460 QTGTIQS

-507 GNLKSGEWYNDNK
+507 GNLKSGEWYNDNN

-533 INILREFDIDNKQE
+533 INILREFNIDNKQE

-585 FAYVSGK
+585 FAYTSGK

-604 GVAYKPKTIT
+604 GVAYKPTTIT